1 MLPTRTRDLEQHGLR
16 VLRFDDRQ
24 VLLQTESVLEMIF
37 QAVKNP
43 S

>member
-1 MLPTRTRDLEQHGLR
+1 
-16 VLRFDDRQ
+16 LRFDDRQ
-24 VLLQTESVLEMIF
+24 ALRQTEFVLKAIF